1 VSAPLLF
8 QPTADAVYG
17 FPNARRLAR
26 VDSPYQRIE
35 VWDTPQLGRLFTL
48 DGRPMTSTGDEF
60 IYHECM
66 VHPAALAHPSPK
78 TALVLGG
85 GDGGAAQQLL
95 RHPSIE
101 RIVVAELD
109 AEVVR
114 MTREYLPEV
123 QGGAFDDPRVELV
136 IGDAAHYV
144 AGVAHAGAAQAEA
157 THATTAQAAT
167 DGARA
172 SDSARAAGPAAAQAR
187 TTATSAGAGAGAAA
201 AAAAAAGAGAG
212 AGATQ
217 FDLVVF
223 DLTPPDSPAAGLY
236 TPGFYMQLK
245 RVMSPTAV
253 LSLHLGSPY
262 FHAERIARLLGD
274 LRNTFAIVRTMHTF
288 IPLYG
293 SLWMMATASDTLD
306 PAALTTEALARRLAA
321 RRIDSLRHYDTALH
335 AGLFS
340 ASRSVR
346 DKLSQFLKPAS

>member
-48 DGRPMTSTGDEF
+48 DGRPMTSSGDEF

-66 VHPAALAHPSPK
+66 VHPAALTHPAPK
-78 TALVLGG
+78 AALVLGG
-85 GDGGAAQQLL
+85 GDGGAARQLL
-95 RHPSIE
+95 RHPGIE

-114 MTREYLPEV
+114 LTREYLADV
-123 QGGAFDDPRVELV
+123 QGDAFDDPRVELV

-144 AGVAHAGAAQAEA
+144 A
-157 THATTAQAAT
+157 AAT
-167 DGARA
+167 A
-172 SDSARAAGPAAAQAR
+172 
-187 TTATSAGAGAGAAA
+187 
-201 AAAAAAGAGAG
+201 
-212 AGATQ
+212 Q
-217 FDLVVF
+217 FDLIVF

-236 TPGFYMQLK
+236 TPDFYRQLK
-245 RVMSPTAV
+245 RVTSPNTI

-262 FHAERIARLLGD
+262 FHAERVAGLLGD
-274 LRNTFAIVRTMHTF
+274 LRDTFAMVRTMHTF
-288 IPLYG
+288 VPLYG

-306 PAALTTEALARRLAA
+306 PAALTAETLTQRLAA
-321 RRIDSLRHYDTALH
+321 RQIDSLRHYDPAFN

-346 DKLSQFLKPAS
+346 DKLSQFLKPSS

>member
-1 VSAPLLF
+1 MSAPLLF

-48 DGRPMTSTGDEF
+48 DGRPMTATGDEF

-66 VHPAALAHPSPK
+66 VHPAALAHPAPK
-78 TALVLGG
+78 AALVLGG
-85 GDGGAAQQLL
+85 GDGGAARQLL
-95 RHPSIE
+95 KHPGIE

-114 MTREYLPEV
+114 LIRKHLPEV
-123 QGGAFDDPRVELV
+123 HGGAFDDPRVELV
-136 IGDAAHYV
+136 IGDAADYV
-144 AGVAHAGAAQAEA
+144 VGAVA
-157 THATTAQAAT
+157 
-167 DGARA
+167 
-172 SDSARAAGPAAAQAR
+172 
-187 TTATSAGAGAGAAA
+187 
-201 AAAAAAGAGAG
+201 
-212 AGATQ
+212 Q

-236 TPGFYMQLK
+236 TPDFYMQLK
-245 RVMSPTAV
+245 RVMSPTST

-262 FHAERIARLLGD
+262 FHPERVAGLLDD
-274 LRNTFAIVRTMHTF
+274 LRDTFAIVRTMSTF

-306 PAALTTEALARRLAA
+306 PAALTVEALAERLAS
-321 RRIDSLRHYDTALH
+321 RRIGALKHYDPALH

-346 DKLSQFLKPAS
+346 DKLSQFLKPSS

>member
-1 VSAPLLF
+1 MSAPLLF
-8 QPTADAVYG
+8 HPTDDAVYG

-78 TALVLGG
+78 AALVLGG
-85 GDGGAAQQLL
+85 GDGGAARQLL
-95 RHPSIE
+95 KHPGIG

-114 MTREYLPEV
+114 LTREYLPEV
-123 QGGAFDDPRVELV
+123 HGGAFDDPRVELV
-136 IGDAAHYV
+136 IGDAADYV
-144 AGVAHAGAAQAEA
+144 AGAAEA
-157 THATTAQAAT
+157 TTPTA
-167 DGARA
+167 
-172 SDSARAAGPAAAQAR
+172 
-187 TTATSAGAGAGAAA
+187 
-201 AAAAAAGAGAG
+201 
-212 AGATQ
+212 Q

-223 DLTPPDSPAAGLY
+223 DLTPPDSPASGLY
-236 TPGFYMQLK
+236 TPDFYMQLK
-245 RVMSPTAV
+245 RVMSPTAA

-262 FHAERIARLLGD
+262 FHAERIGGLLDD
-274 LRNTFAIVRTMHTF
+274 LRDTFAIVRTMSAF

-306 PAALTTEALARRLAA
+306 PASLTVEALSERLAA
-321 RRIDSLRHYDTALH
+321 RRIDSLKHYDAALH

-346 DKLSQFLKPAS
+346 DKLSQFLKPSS

>member
-8 QPTADAVYG
+8 RPSPDAVYG
-17 FPNARRLAR
+17 FPHAKRVAH
-26 VDSPYQRIE
+26 VDSPFQRIE

-48 DGRPMTSTGDEF
+48 DGRPMASAGDEF

-66 VHPAALAHPSPK
+66 VHPAALAHPSPQA
-78 TALVLGG
+78 ALVLGG
-85 GDGGAAQQLL
+85 GDGGAARQLL
-95 RHPSIE
+95 RHAGIE

-114 MTREYLPEV
+114 LTRQHLPEV
-123 QGGAFDDPRVELV
+123 HGGAFDDPRVELV

-144 AGVAHAGAAQAEA
+144 E
-157 THATTAQAAT
+157 
-167 DGARA
+167 
-172 SDSARAAGPAAAQAR
+172 AAAPA
-187 TTATSAGAGAGAAA
+187 
-201 AAAAAAGAGAG
+201 
-212 AGATQ
+212 Q

-236 TPGFYMQLK
+236 TQAFYQQLK
-245 RVMSPTAV
+245 RIMSPTAAV
-253 LSLHLGSPY
+253 SVHLGSPY

-274 LRNTFAIVRTMHTF
+274 LRAAFAIVRTMSTF

-306 PAALTTEALARRLAA
+306 PAALTADTLAARLAA
-321 RRIDSLRHYDTALH
+321 RQIDDLMHYDTAMH

>member
-1 VSAPLLF
+1 MSASLLF
-8 QPTADAVYG
+8 HPSHDAVYG
-17 FPNARRLAR
+17 FEHARRLAS
-26 VDSPYQRIE
+26 VSSPYQQIE

-48 DGRPMTSTGDEF
+48 DGRPMTAIGDEF

-66 VHPAALAHPSPK
+66 VHPAALAHPAPR

-85 GDGGAAQQLL
+85 GDGGAARQLL
-95 RHPSIE
+95 KHPSIE

-123 QGGAFDDPRVELV
+123 HGGAFDDPRVELV
-136 IGDAAHYV
+136 IGDAAHFV
-144 AGVAHAGAAQAEA
+144 
-157 THATTAQAAT
+157 
-167 DGARA
+167 
-172 SDSARAAGPAAAQAR
+172 
-187 TTATSAGAGAGAAA
+187 AGAAA
-201 AAAAAAGAGAG
+201 T
-212 AGATQ
+212 ATAQ

-236 TPGFYMQLK
+236 TPDFYIQLK
-245 RVMSPTAV
+245 RVMRPTAA

-262 FHAERIARLLGD
+262 FQPQRVAGLLDD
-274 LRNTFAIVRTMHTF
+274 LRDTFAFVRTMHTF
-288 IPLYG
+288 VPLYG

-306 PAALTTEALARRLAA
+306 PAALSVEALAERIAA
-321 RRIDSLRHYDTALH
+321 RQIDSLKHYDPALH

-346 DKLSQFLKPAS
+346 DKLSQFLKPSS